1 MNSPKNAPAFVQKLP
16 GNGTVCPLQRQTR
29 ALTDLI
35 DVI

>member
-1 MNSPKNAPAFVQKLP
+1 MNSPQSGPAFVQKLP
-16 GNGTVCPLQRQTR
+16 GNGTVCPFQRQTR